1 MDGREFWRAVD
12 EDPEL
17 EVASVVEGASQ
28 AENHVVVRHLP
39 SRAGHILPIR
49 EILRVPR
56 DELFALLKFERPARI
71 MKTWNLRPDR
81 TSTPPAFERSV
92 GRSAE
97 PTVERTLEPV
107 LIAS

>member
-1 MDGREFWRAVD
+1 MDGREFWWAVAD
-12 EDPEL
+12 DPEL

-39 SRAGHILPIR
+39 SRAGHMLPIR

-56 DELFALLKFERPARI
+56 DELFAVMKFERPARI
-71 MKTWNLRPDR
+71 MKSWNARPGR
-81 TSTPPAFERSV
+81 SPMPPAVQR
-92 GRSAE
+92 
-97 PTVERTLEPV
+97 TVERTPEPV